1 MVKIIMVVPFA
12 NNNFRYLFYRK
23 KLNANPPIQNST
35 NGQNMGE
42 YLCDYRWETTLKHN
56 NERYLKEK
64 GKQRSLVNSKS
75 HLHIRNP
82 EQK

>member
-1 MVKIIMVVPFA
+1 
-12 NNNFRYLFYRK
+12 
-23 KLNANPPIQNST
+23 
-35 NGQNMGE
+35 MGE

-64 GKQRSLVNSKS
+64 GKQHSLVNSKS
-75 HLHIRNP
+75 LLHIRNP